1 MAAACTLFP
10 GLEARIKALKEKFIE
25 DQLEQEKADPLTFE
39 ADLDKLAAFRLLV
52 HAEFEEY
59 LESKAKEGI
68 ETVRSAFRG
77 GATTVKA
84 NLSVLVIA
92 SVLGKALRFDPASWA
107 EDVEQTIKD
116 AFDWIADNNGIK
128 EASFTKLSIFNGKM
142 PDEVDNGLAV
152 SLNSYGKNRG
162 DVAHRSVMRVRT
174 LSAPSAEWKAV
185 EDLLMGLSSYF
196 S

>member
-1 MAAACTLFP
+1 MATACTLFP
-10 GLEARIKALKEKFIE
+10 ILEARIKTLKEKFIE

-39 ADLDKLAAFRLLV
+39 ADLDKLAAFRLLA

-68 ETVRSAFRG
+68 EAVRAAFRG

-84 NLSVLVIA
+84 NLFLLVIA
-92 SVLGKALRFDPASWA
+92 TVLGKTLRFDPTSWA
-107 EDVEQTIKD
+107 DDAEQTIKD
-116 AFDWIADNNGIK
+116 AFDWIANNNGIK

-162 DVAHRSVMRVRT
+162 DVAHRSVTRVRT
-174 LSAPSAEWKAV
+174 LFAAEPTR
-185 EDLLMGLSSYF
+185 G
-196 S
+196 